1 MVSAACAAAAF
12 NALVSACDSFRPVI
26 CRSLVHVAVKGYYI
40 AVRHTVKINVG
51 AHRAAKRGFF
61 AEIFNNGISCYRVNI
76 IKNGIA
82 QRNL

>member
-12 NALVSACDSFRPVI
+12 NALVSACDSFP
-26 CRSLVHVAVKGYYI
+26 CNMPLPGPCAVKGYYI

-61 AEIFNNGISCYRVNI
+61 AEIFNNGISCYRVDI